1 MKRAVA
7 LGAVVAV
14 ALAGLSGCASG
25 PVDRRAL
32 CTGFDELGRT
42 LMTAV
47 GGIFDNAVFS
57 SADDLSDL
65 AERYSGADLSADAA
79 ALGKIADSDETS
91 GTELQRAT
99 RQTATVCGHP
109 LGLGTTS
116 YADTGSTSAGG
127 YGSYGGGYSAPTTSY
142 TEPTT
147 TQYAE
152 PPTSTEPTTAA
163 DNAPADE
170 AAAQTTLRQQVGT
183 DRTRAEALADR
194 WVPQLSSKND
204 GLVADGTTYDQR
216 AIWADFTTTR
226 QSYPS
231 ALLLWSGDYTS
242 FTKGDFWITV
252 VNTPFTTGA
261 AANDWCTAEH
271 LDADHCFAK
280 LISHT
285 HGPKGST
292 LPR

>member
-7 LGAVVAV
+7 QAAVVAV

-65 AERYSGADLSADAA
+65 AERYSGTDLSADAA

-116 YADTGSTSAGG
+116 YADTGSGYGG
-127 YGSYGGGYSAPTTSY
+127 SGSYGGGYSAPTTSVTPY
-142 TEPTT
+142 TQPY
-147 TQYAE
+147 TQSY
-152 PPTSTEPTTAA
+152 TSAEPTTAA
-163 DNAPADE
+163 DNAPSDE
-170 AAAQTTLRQQVGT
+170 AAAQTTLQQQVAT
-183 DRTRAEALADR
+183 DRTSAEALADR

-226 QSYPS
+226 QTYPS
-231 ALLLWSGDYTS
+231 ALLLWSGDYSS

-261 AANDWCTAEH
+261 AANAWCAAEN

-280 LISHT
+280 LVSHT

>member
-7 LGAVVAV
+7 QAAVVTIV
-14 ALAGLSGCASG
+14 LAGLSGCASG
-25 PVDRRAL
+25 PVDRRTL

-47 GGIFDNAVFS
+47 GGIFDNAVFA

-65 AERYSGADLSADAA
+65 AERYSGTDLSADAV

-116 YADTGSTSAGG
+116 YADTGSGYGG
-127 YGSYGGGYSAPTTSY
+127 SGSYGGGYSAPTASVTPYSQPYTQPDTSA
-142 TEPTT
+142 EPT
-147 TQYAE
+147 
-152 PPTSTEPTTAA
+152 SAA
-163 DNAPADE
+163 DNAPSDE
-170 AAAQTTLRQQVGT
+170 AAAQTTLEQQVAT
-183 DRTRAEALADR
+183 DRTSAEALADR

-204 GLVADGTTYDQR
+204 GLVADGTTYDRR

-226 QSYPS
+226 QAYPS
-231 ALLLWSGDYTS
+231 ALLLWSGDYSS

-261 AANDWCTAEH
+261 AANAWCAAEH

-280 LISHT
+280 LVSHT